1 MRSVLKYSL
10 LFLLIYLIV
19 SGDSFPQRPEKV
31 YSIVKQIKTF
41 DWYKNAA
48 IEWKKVIDENPSDAE
63 AWLYY
68 YTANRMAR
76 MFHPEEW
83 EKTKG
88 EYFREP
94 NDIVSEAEK
103 SIPGTFEYNYIKV
116 YNNKKWDEEHDKLLF
131 HTLSLGPDR
140 PEIYDE
146 LIRHYEIK
154 RDTVN
159 SRIFNGKWYK
169 SGDVSPGV
177 LNWNYNVLA
186 SLEKDAILFTNGD
199 NDTYPVW
206 MLQYVK
212 NFRKDVLVLNIN
224 LMMVDEY
231 RNALFKQN
239 SIKPFTVD
247 FSKYKEEKNPLPGVM
262 SELIKHVVNNS
273 LNRPVYFALTL
284 NSELYRD
291 IREKVYMIGLA
302 FKYSD
307 NDFDNMAVLIK
318 NYEHNWLLDY
328 LIEDFTED
336 ISVTVVNQIN
346 INYLPVFAKLYE
358 HFLISGNDSKTK
370 KIKSLALHVAEKGK
384 GMDLFNKL
392 FEKE

>member
-1 MRSVLKYSL
+1 MRSVLKYYL

-48 IEWKKVIDENPSDAE
+48 IEWKKVIVENSSDAE

-116 YNNKKWDEEHDKLLF
+116 YNNKKWDDEHEKLLF

-231 RNALFKQN
+231 RNALFEQN

-262 SELIKHVVNNS
+262 TELIKHVVNNS
-273 LNRPVYFALTL
+273 QNRPVYFALTL
-284 NSELYRD
+284 NSELYRN
-291 IREKVYMIGLA
+291 ISEKVYMTGLA

-336 ISVTVVNQIN
+336 ISVTVVHQIN

-384 GMDLFNKL
+384 SMDLFNKL